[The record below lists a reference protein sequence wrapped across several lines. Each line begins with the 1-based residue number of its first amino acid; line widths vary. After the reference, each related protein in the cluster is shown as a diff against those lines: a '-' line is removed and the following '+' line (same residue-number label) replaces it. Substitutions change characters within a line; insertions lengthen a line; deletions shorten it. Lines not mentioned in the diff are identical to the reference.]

1 MIKQKILIVE
11 DDEISAGIL
20 SDYLKLHHFEVDLA
34 HNGRDGLA
42 LYKQNSYVLIITDIF
57 MPEMTGVE
65 LIQKIRD
72 IDGNIP
78 IIVQSSNKAPEEI
91 IEIMKYGVYDYFLKP
106 FKQTELLR
114 KIANAIESSIVEKA
128 SRDQK
133 DVRIQQ
139 IETEI
144 DWYRYKER
152 NKSTDNNHSKR
163 FLHKKLFE
171 NLYRIFIQGAGIG
184 AISSLIDILNSMP
197 EDENGNKLLDSDL
210 LNMLITNNEVVKRSF
225 NQINKINMMIDSQ
238 VEITKISAFEAAS
251 LFLEIRE
258 NFRDLAKLKNQDLFI
273 STPSSDFKNKFIM
286 VSKELLKE
294 AYEELITNA
303 FKFSEENSF
312 ITVLF
317 YIQNQSFTTSVINKP
332 FHVEKE
338 KSFTLEQYN
347 LVFEPFFRNYNFVDE
362 RYNTL
367 DYGLGLTMVDIIAEK
382 MNGRIHITKLKD
394 HTFVSKSKQSEEKIE
409 FILDLPIVS

>member
-1 MIKQKILIVE
+1 
-11 DDEISAGIL
+11 
-20 SDYLKLHHFEVDLA
+20 
-34 HNGRDGLA
+34 
-42 LYKQNSYVLIITDIF
+42 
-57 MPEMTGVE
+57 
-65 LIQKIRD
+65 
-72 IDGNIP
+72 
-78 IIVQSSNKAPEEI
+78 
-91 IEIMKYGVYDYFLKP
+91 
-106 FKQTELLR
+106 
-114 KIANAIESSIVEKA
+114 
-128 SRDQK
+128 
-133 DVRIQQ
+133 
-139 IETEI
+139 
-144 DWYRYKER
+144 
-152 NKSTDNNHSKR
+152 
-163 FLHKKLFE
+163 
-171 NLYRIFIQGAGIG
+171 
-184 AISSLIDILNSMP
+184 
-197 EDENGNKLLDSDL
+197 KLLDSDL

-238 VEITKISAFEAAS
+238 VEISKISAFEAAS